1 MNYQMSDSPVKVWI
15 DRNGKLLRLRLARP
29 KANITDTAML
39 EAISSALEEH
49 ASNPGIKGVV
59 LDHEGPHFS
68 FGASVPEHLPGQFGD
83 MLSVMNKTLL
93 TMLRHPVPILV
104 SVQGQCLGGGLEVA
118 CGGSR
123 IFASPDAVFS
133 QPEIKVGVFAPYAS
147 FFLIELIGQ
156 IHAEDMLYSGRS
168 VSAEEAS
175 AMGLVADLSDDPE
188 AAALAYFDEQ
198 LAPVSASV
206 LRFAVQAAREDYAD
220 RFAAKMVKLE
230 ELYTSGLMETEDA
243 VEGLNAFLEKR
254 SAVWKNQ

>member
-1 MNYQMSDSPVKVWI
+1 MSDSPVKVWI

-29 KANITDTAML
+29 KANITDAAML
-39 EAISSALEEH
+39 EAIGNAFEEH
-49 ASNPGIKGVV
+49 ASNPGIKGVL

-93 TMLRHPVPILV
+93 AMLRHPVPILV

-123 IFASPDAVFS
+123 IFASSDAVFG

-147 FFLIELIGQ
+147 FFLTELIGQ
-156 IHAEDMLYSGRS
+156 IHAEDLLYSGRS

-175 AMGLVADLSDDPE
+175 SMGLVADLSDDPE
-188 AAALAYFDEQ
+188 AAALTYFDEH

-206 LRFAVQAAREDYAD
+206 LRFAVQAVREEYAD
-220 RFAAKMVKLE
+220 RFAAKMAKLE

-254 SAVWKNQ
+254 PAVWKNQ

>member
-1 MNYQMSDSPVKVWI
+1 MSDSPLKSWL
-15 DRNGKLLRLRLARP
+15 DRDGALLRLRLNMP
-29 KANITDTAML
+29 KANITDAAML
-39 EAISSALEEH
+39 DAIGGALTEH
-49 ASNPGIKGVV
+49 ASNPDIKGVL

-68 FGASVPEHLPGQFGD
+68 FGASVPEHLPGKFGD
-83 MLSVMNKTLL
+83 MLKCMNKSLL

-123 IFASPDAVFS
+123 IFAAPNAVFG

-147 FFLIELIGQ
+147 FFLTELIGQ

-168 VSAEEAS
+168 VSGDEAS
-175 AMGLVADLSDDPE
+175 ALGLVADLSDNPE
-188 AAALAYFDEQ
+188 AAALAYFDEH

-220 RFAAKMVKLE
+220 RFAVKMAKLE
-230 ELYTSGLMETEDA
+230 ELYTSGLMETKDA
-243 VEGLNAFLEKR
+243 VEGLEAFMEKR
-254 SAVWKNQ
+254 PAIWNNC